1 MHFYNHNKQK
11 RRKEKARDA
20 LLTMLVALDT
30 SQLEISML
38 NASALQNTN
47 KTTKDKEKKGGKEK
61 RECPDLKRSF
71 ILKEEENRK
80 ERQRERETHF
90 VGRWWRWTHPNWKY
104 QC

>member
-1 MHFYNHNKQK
+1 
-11 RRKEKARDA
+11 
-20 LLTMLVALDT
+20 MLVALDT

-71 ILKEEENRK
+71 IFFKEEDNRK
-80 ERQRERETHF
+80 EKTKRETHF
-90 VGRWWRWTHPNWKY
+90 FGSW
-104 QC
+104 